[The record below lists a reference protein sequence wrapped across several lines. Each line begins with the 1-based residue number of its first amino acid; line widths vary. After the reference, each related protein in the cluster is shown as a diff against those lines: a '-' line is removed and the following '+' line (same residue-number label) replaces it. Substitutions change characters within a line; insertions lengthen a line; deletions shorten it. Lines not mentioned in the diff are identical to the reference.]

1 MVYFL
6 FLAAL
11 GLCCCAQAFSSC
23 GAQAS
28 LYMVA
33 SLYGGFSCCKAQT
46 IEHTGSVVVA
56 HRLCGMWTP
65 GTSSDCHAI
74 SIPNL
79 RFWSFDL
86 RYFLSRFSKQI

>member
-28 LYMVA
+28 LYGGFSLWWLLSMVA
-33 SLYGGFSCCKAQT
+33 SLAAK
-46 IEHTGSVVVA
+46 
-56 HRLCGMWTP
+56 HRP
-65 GTSSDCHAI
+65 
-74 SIPNL
+74 
-79 RFWSFDL
+79 
-86 RYFLSRFSKQI
+86 